1 MINYSKKLTNYCQ
14 KIYWKRSDNMIK
26 DLQELDNYLI
36 SSKEFL
42 SRELGKRDKI
52 IEQLQSNKETILNI
66 EQDIDLLTKVS
77 LLFQKTSEFARE
89 QAKRQVESLVT
100 KCLQFVFESDI
111 EFLIEIEEQRG
122 KSNAEFYVIN
132 QIENMV
138 IKTKPELSRG
148 GGVVDIVSLAL
159 RIAFLQTHKPKIEG
173 PLILDEPAKHVS
185 DEYIF
190 NVADFLKQTSE
201 LFNRQIIMVT
211 HNHHLSAIGSNAYR
225 VDLKGSE
232 STVAKITP

>member
-1 MINYSKKLTNYCQ
+1 MIT
-14 KIYWKRSDNMIK
+14 
-26 DLQELDNYLI
+26 DLQELDNYLNT
-36 SSKEFL
+36 SKEYL
-42 SRELGKRDKI
+42 ARELGKRDKI
-52 IEQLQSNKETILNI
+52 KEQLKFQKETLNNI
-66 EQDIDLLTKVS
+66 EIELNLLSKVS
-77 LLFQKTSEFARE
+77 ILFQKTSEFARE
-89 QAKRQVESLVT
+89 QAKNQIESLVT
-100 KCLQFVFESDI
+100 KCLQFIFESDI

-122 KSNAEFYVIN
+122 KANAEFYVIN
-132 QIENMV
+132 KVEDIL

-185 DEYIF
+185 DEFIF

-211 HNHHLSAIGSNAYR
+211 HNHHLAAIGSNAYR
-225 VDLKGSE
+225 VELKGSE
-232 STVAKITP
+232 STVTSITS